1 MEKKT
6 IATTITGILILV
18 LIICVGAT
26 LSAFKVQ
33 KEKVEVKSIE
43 IFAKDNT
50 SVTNESGES
59 ITELKV
65 ISSGLGVRPATGE
78 EDNTTQVPSTIN
90 DNIGSEGAYATC
102 FINTTTNWCIK
113 LVSCSLTAGED
124 ENLDNIRIA
133 VLDKKSKAIKG
144 SEVGACLTKR
154 ESVQNL
160 EVTIVVWLDADAKKS
175 IASADIKIQL
185 EVVNI

>member
-6 IATTITGILILV
+6 IATTVAGLLILA

-33 KEKVEVKSIE
+33 KEKVEVKAIA
-43 IFAKDNT
+43 ITT
-50 SVTNESGES
+50 SDGISVKNKKGED

-90 DNIGSEGAYATC
+90 DNIGSEGAYAVC
-102 FINTTTNWCIK
+102 YINSDSEWCIR
-113 LVSCSLTAGED
+113 LSSCTLTAGEE

-133 VLDKKSKAIKG
+133 VLDKKSEAIKG
-144 SEVGACLTKR
+144 SEAGKCLTKG
-154 ESVQNL
+154 EPTKNK
-160 EVTIVVWLDADAKKS
+160 EVTVVVWLDADAKKS